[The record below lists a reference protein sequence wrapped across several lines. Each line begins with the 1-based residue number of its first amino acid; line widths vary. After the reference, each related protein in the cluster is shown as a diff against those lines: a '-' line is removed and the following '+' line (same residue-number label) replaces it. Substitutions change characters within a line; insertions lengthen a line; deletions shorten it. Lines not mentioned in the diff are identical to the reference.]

1 MKGGLK
7 MIFKKKVQFLNFDNG
22 DLKKYSFLDL
32 ESNLPFDI
40 YSTTV
45 LDSYKELEPYSVS
58 EQNFN
63 LVRIND
69 SKKGLCWKIKGV

>member
-1 MKGGLK
+1 

-58 EQNFN
+58 EQ
-63 LVRIND
+63 D
-69 SKKGLCWKIKGV
+69 